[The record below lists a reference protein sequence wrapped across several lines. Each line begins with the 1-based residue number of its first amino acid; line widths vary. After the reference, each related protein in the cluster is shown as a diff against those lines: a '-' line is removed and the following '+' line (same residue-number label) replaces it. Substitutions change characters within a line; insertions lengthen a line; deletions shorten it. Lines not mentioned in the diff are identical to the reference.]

1 MEYISKESV
10 VSLIKMYG
18 NNAND
23 EQKFILADIL
33 SDINEFSV
41 KEIEDRFVTKK
52 MNEKKFGWVSVN
64 DKLPPIGESVLVA
77 VDINAKLN
85 LPFRTNFEPEI
96 RIGWFEENGEW
107 GLQFDS
113 ADKDEILYWQPLP
126 ELPSKKMFGGEANET
141 STK

>member
-23 EQKFILADIL
+23 EQKFMLADIL

-41 KEIEDRFVTKK
+41 KEID
-52 MNEKKFGWVSVN
+52 
-64 DKLPPIGESVLVA
+64 D
-77 VDINAKLN
+77 
-85 LPFRTNFEPEI
+85 
-96 RIGWFEENGEW
+96 
-107 GLQFDS
+107 
-113 ADKDEILYWQPLP
+113 
-126 ELPSKKMFGGEANET
+126 ET